1 MRNGLSINR
10 NGTKLYYLNN
20 KLHREDGPAVTYPDG
35 AKEWYIEG
43 RWHRE
48 DGPAIEYADRHR
60 KYYYLENKYYS
71 EENYW
76 KEIERRKS
84 LKVILNNILISMG
97 IMSIKMEIPVK
108 SIFI

>member
-1 MRNGLSINR
+1 MKNGLVIST
-10 NGTKLYYLNN
+10 NGIKCHYLNDEFHRKDGPAVEFSN
-20 KLHREDGPAVTYPDG
+20 GDRSYWVNGKLHREDGPAIERADG
-35 AKEWYIEG
+35 V
-43 RWHRE
+43 
-48 DGPAIEYADRHR
+48 

-97 IMSIKMEIPVK
+97 IMSIKMEIPVR